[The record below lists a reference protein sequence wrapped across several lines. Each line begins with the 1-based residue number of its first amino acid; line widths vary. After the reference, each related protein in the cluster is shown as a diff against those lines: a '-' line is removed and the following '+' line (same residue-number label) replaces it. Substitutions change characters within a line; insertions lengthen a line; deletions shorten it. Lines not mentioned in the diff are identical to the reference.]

1 MKVLRN
7 PIVLFLTLFFMLF
20 GGIILYKEFIV
31 DAGPE
36 DALTGGSDQV
46 VPDFVVI
53 DADGREV
60 KLSDFRGEPIILSF
74 FASWHGQCITELPAF
89 ESTFKERGAEA
100 QFMMVDIVGNG
111 RETLESGQAFIERS
125 GYTFPVFYDVNQDA
139 AKKYRVRAVP
149 VTFFIDAEGALLAVG
164 EGRIDEETLN
174 QGLDIITG
182 KAEADLEK

>member
-31 DAGPE
+31 DAGSE

-60 KLSDFRGEPIILSF
+60 KLSDFRGEPIIMSF
-74 FASWHGQCITELPAF
+74 FASWHEQCITELGF
-89 ESTFKERGAEA
+89 
-100 QFMMVDIVGNG
+100 
-111 RETLESGQAFIERS
+111 
-125 GYTFPVFYDVNQDA
+125 
-139 AKKYRVRAVP
+139 
-149 VTFFIDAEGALLAVG
+149 
-164 EGRIDEETLN
+164 
-174 QGLDIITG
+174 
-182 KAEADLEK
+182 